1 MPIYINKPKTNK
13 KSWNGW
19 GRTNAYSYQKQ
30 MPYHLATFH
39 NKFLFFLFFNKR
51 IKN

>member
-39 NKFLFFLFFNKR
+39 LDETTSFDHTYPR
-51 IKN
+51 V